1 MTIKDFDGILVH
13 IGGFGRYQ
21 MVLFL
26 VNCLVNTFFAFV
38 YYGQMFM
45 TLTPP
50 HWCTPP
56 PHLQKLNLTE
66 EELKELTIP
75 RDASTGEFLHCT
87 MYNVD
92 FNEVVRTNTSWPNV
106 SWPTTSCI
114 HGWNYNYSLYYPTIT
129 SQLDWVCDNDW
140 RPALSQSLFFVG
152 SLVASPVLG
161 WAADKWGRLPVI
173 VLTNMIGCVAGIAS
187 AFCTS
192 FASFT
197 AFRFIVGMTYDT
209 HYMATYILL
218 LEYVSSQYRT
228 IMANVPIMLFLTTAM
243 CAMPW
248 MAMGIANWST
258 FAVVIHAPQA
268 ISFLFLWLIP
278 ESARWLLGQGRVKDT
293 IKILKKAAKVNRK
306 PLTPEVIQE
315 FEAYGTKQ
323 ARTDHHKTASVLDL
337 LRRPRLRLRF
347 VVLCIMWMVI
357 TVAYDGHMRN
367 TEHIGSNVFT
377 TFCIAGFVE
386 LPADFLTMVAVEK
399 VGRRHTTVFTL
410 VVSGLVSFVVAA
422 LPPGHTMTIMWMAVM
437 GRFMITMAIN
447 VGMQYPVEVLPTVA
461 RGSCSGAIHT
471 LGHVSVFASPYIVY
485 LTKYGH
491 YLPYVILGA
500 LTVGGGLVCLVLP
513 ETLNQNLPDT
523 LEDGEKFFSDQSFF
537 YDPCTRRRSKGTLR
551 EEDDSSKEDDSPK
564 EDETVRDAEDG
575 DPRTNEMLCFT
586 KAPKEQNISPC
597 QERCHTPVNDDNSQA
612 LTSEDARQT

>member
-1 MTIKDFDGILVH
+1 
-13 IGGFGRYQ
+13 
-21 MVLFL
+21 
-26 VNCLVNTFFAFV
+26 
-38 YYGQMFM
+38 
-45 TLTPP
+45 
-50 HWCTPP
+50 
-56 PHLQKLNLTE
+56 
-66 EELKELTIP
+66 
-75 RDASTGEFLHCT
+75 
-87 MYNVD
+87 
-92 FNEVVRTNTSWPNV
+92 VVRTNTSWPNV

-315 FEAYGTKQ
+315 FEDG
-323 ARTDHHKTASVLDL
+323 DHRS
-337 LRRPRLRLRF
+337 LRR
-347 VVLCIMWMVI
+347 
-357 TVAYDGHMRN
+357 THA
-367 TEHIGSNVFT
+367 EH
-377 TFCIAGFVE
+377 
-386 LPADFLTMVAVEK
+386 
-399 VGRRHTTVFTL
+399 
-410 VVSGLVSFVVAA
+410 
-422 LPPGHTMTIMWMAVM
+422 
-437 GRFMITMAIN
+437 
-447 VGMQYPVEVLPTVA
+447 
-461 RGSCSGAIHT
+461 GAH
-471 LGHVSVFASPYIVY
+471 
-485 LTKYGH
+485 
-491 YLPYVILGA
+491 
-500 LTVGGGLVCLVLP
+500 
-513 ETLNQNLPDT
+513 
-523 LEDGEKFFSDQSFF
+523 
-537 YDPCTRRRSKGTLR
+537 
-551 EEDDSSKEDDSPK
+551 
-564 EDETVRDAEDG
+564 
-575 DPRTNEMLCFT
+575 
-586 KAPKEQNISPC
+586 
-597 QERCHTPVNDDNSQA
+597 
-612 LTSEDARQT
+612 RQ